1 MPSLPMTMLPAFRF
15 PLHWAPFWRVLTTAC
30 VRMLWYVGALEHF
43 AGAVDRGSWTVLNPV
58 DKC

>member
-1 MPSLPMTMLPAFRF
+1 MTMLPAFRF